1 MMMTISFITLYSSL
15 VPLIEGLC
23 SSIIYEFEFLVSR
36 SHFLLYSKICQRKKA
51 VSPRS
56 YPISQHTY
64 KPLYI
69 VRMFENI
76 YAEISPSRFFG
87 PSECLVPTP
96 WLTSEYP
103 TCNVRV
109 CAYTHTYTHVHSHH
123 RQKIEKIQTTPLFF
137 LI

>member
-1 MMMTISFITLYSSL
+1 MNVIPAHLNKDSFRHSFKGLAALEIILELPFGFPINDIISL
-15 VPLIEGLC
+15 
-23 SSIIYEFEFLVSR
+23 
-36 SHFLLYSKICQRKKA
+36 CQRKKA

-123 RQKIEKIQTTPLFF
+123 RQKIEKVQTTPL
-137 LI
+137 